1 MYMTRN
7 ELRKR
12 LRAIDRKHA
21 TPRIKRV
28 YEYKYAYPPNIGDAR
43 NPLVFGRI
51 PDEYAEAEKQENKR
65 SLYVAQ
71 SKLFKCR
78 EQNYR

>member
-12 LRAIDRKHA
+12 LRAVDRKHA

-28 YEYKYAYPPNIGDAR
+28 FEYQYAYPPNIGNAR
-43 NPLVFGRI
+43 NPLVFGKI
-51 PDEYAEAEKQENKR
+51 PDVFAEQEKQENLR

-71 SKLFKCR
+71 VKLFKCR